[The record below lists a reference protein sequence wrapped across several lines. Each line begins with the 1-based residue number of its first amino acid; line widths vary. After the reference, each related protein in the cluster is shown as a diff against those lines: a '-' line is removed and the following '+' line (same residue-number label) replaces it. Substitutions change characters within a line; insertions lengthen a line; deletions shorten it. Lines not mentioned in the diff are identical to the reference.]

1 MVVEP
6 IDAPLAQGAVSTP
19 GRPDHLAVGA
29 QTARLEGVQQRHEL
43 QVGIPFDEAGVGPD
57 HGDVED
63 EAQEEQDLTAPQYIL
78 PVVLIS
84 GLFDDCVLRDVE
96 EEPRYEHQDEVT
108 CQRERI
114 LL

>member
-1 MVVEP
+1 
-6 IDAPLAQGAVSTP
+6 
-19 GRPDHLAVGA
+19 
-29 QTARLEGVQQRHEL
+29 
-43 QVGIPFDEAGVGPD
+43 
-57 HGDVED
+57 
-63 EAQEEQDLTAPQYIL
+63 LTAPQYIL